1 MYPDTFAPD
10 SVPEPQGLSIDGERR
25 RSMAE
30 GARTPR
36 RCPEDRE
43 PPSRCGARGRRFEE
57 LVRVAAHRPTP
68 GAVVAPGLKTGVRMK
83 RGNQFTDVARAA
95 GAAKPRAMPSR
106 LDRDVDNGRDAGRG
120 GAAAPWQAVRET
132 EPPGAFDA
140 RAIRDLYKA
149 APTDPKGLRRTI
161 RRRELR
167 QIVPL
172 ADSTI
177 YELERRGEFPQRF
190 FLTARCVV
198 WDLKEVEAWVD
209 ARRNAPK
216 ATLLRRPP
224 LPDVRQRKRRPVS
237 VKPES

>member
-1 MYPDTFAPD
+1 
-10 SVPEPQGLSIDGERR
+10 
-25 RSMAE
+25 
-30 GARTPR
+30 
-36 RCPEDRE
+36 
-43 PPSRCGARGRRFEE
+43 
-57 LVRVAAHRPTP
+57 
-68 GAVVAPGLKTGVRMK
+68 MK
-83 RGNQFTDVARAA
+83 RGSQFTNTTRAADVAKPERMVPRLDGEIDDDRAA
-95 GAAKPRAMPSR
+95 G
-106 LDRDVDNGRDAGRG
+106 RD
-120 GAAAPWQAVRET
+120 GADLLREAVREI
-132 EPPGAFDA
+132 EPLGAFDA
-140 RAIRDLYKA
+140 RAVRELYKA

-161 RRRELR
+161 RRSELR